1 MKKFLAVLLAAVLS
15 CSLLFAFVGCNK
27 DAAENTSNADNSADA
42 SESDLAKIQEKGVLV
57 VGMTEYKP
65 MNYKEKGSD
74 EWTGFDTEFAQAVA
88 KELGVE
94 VKFVEINWDNK
105 FNELK
110 SGSIDC
116 IWNGMT
122 ITDEAKDAAS
132 ISNPYAENAQVVVMK
147 SSELSKYSDVESLK
161 ELSIAVEGGS
171 AGEKAAAAA
180 GLTNL
185 VVSNTQALALTE
197 VTSGAADACIIDLTM
212 ANSMTGEGTS
222 NANLG
227 FEIKLEAE
235 EYGIAFRKDSDVTAK
250 VNEIMAKLMNDGTLD
265 KLAAKYEINLIK

>member
-15 CSLLFAFVGCNK
+15 CSLLFAFAGCNK
-27 DAAENTSNADNSADA
+27 DAAENTSNADNSAAA

-147 SSELSKYSDVESLK
+147 SSELSKYSDVESIK

>member
-15 CSLLFAFVGCNK
+15 CSLLFAFAGCNK

-94 VKFVEINWDNK
+94 VEFVEINWDNK

-147 SSELSKYSDVESLK
+147 SSELSKYSDVESIK

>member
-15 CSLLFAFVGCNK
+15 CSLLFAFAGCNK